1 MSAFNEAYRA
11 LVTREAKCPKCKE
24 MNVPNASPT
33 IEVDQ
38 TGTKGHCNNC
48 SFERPIE
55 AFLPKDMR

>member
-11 LVTREAKCPKCKE
+11 MVTDKARCPHCKTE
-24 MNVPNASPT
+24 NKKGTSPT

-38 TGTKGHCNNC
+38 TGTKGYCTNC
-48 SFERPIE
+48 SFSRPIE